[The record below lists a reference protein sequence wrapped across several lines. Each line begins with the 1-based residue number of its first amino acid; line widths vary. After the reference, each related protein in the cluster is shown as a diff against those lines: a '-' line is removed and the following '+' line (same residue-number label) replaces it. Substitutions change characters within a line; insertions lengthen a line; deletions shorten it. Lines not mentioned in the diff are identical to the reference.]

1 MKHKVSCHLPAIL
14 DVQCENDEWLFK
26 HVAPKT
32 RHARSLQKYVIS
44 VAFGTIGLNF
54 HHKIHQPIDGYM
66 IIATWHVAV
75 TLLVGCN
82 ADYELERPVGTTAT
96 NVASRANNRTIATL
110 TMRAFPSC

>member
-1 MKHKVSCHLPAIL
+1 MKHKVSCHLPTVL

-32 RHARSLQKYVIS
+32 CHARSLQKHAIS